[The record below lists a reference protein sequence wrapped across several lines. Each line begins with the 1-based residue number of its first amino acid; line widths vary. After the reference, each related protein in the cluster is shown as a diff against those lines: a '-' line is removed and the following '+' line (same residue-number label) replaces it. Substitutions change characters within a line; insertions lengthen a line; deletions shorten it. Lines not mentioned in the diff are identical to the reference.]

1 MSESETPKAALRAAV
16 RERRMPGP
24 RTRRVLLQS
33 DDPAVARQA
42 GRILKTLAVDGE
54 RPREVAVAVLATG
67 TVGPFEPL
75 LRAQLVG
82 AGLLPVLHVADY
94 GTFDMTLATGSFIGD
109 GESAGVGDDPGL
121 VTLLMDAGYFLPGDW
136 NAAEPGG
143 LEKYVEAR
151 LEEFRTLVA
160 GALGR
165 TAATVV
171 VHTVPLPAQVRNGI
185 VSVRARS
192 QVVRAWY
199 RLNAALLGLAEE
211 HAQVVA
217 VDLVGELAEA
227 PVRACDVR
235 LHRYGD
241 LAYGDDALLLLA
253 RLVRRVAQARAGL
266 SRKVL
271 ALDLDNTLWGG
282 VLGEVGAQG
291 VQLGGLYPG
300 NCYTELQ
307 RTVARLREQGVVLV
321 LASKNDGDEVERVL
335 AGHPDVVLRPD
346 AFSARMVDWSAKAG
360 NLRRAAEAL
369 SLSTGS
375 FVFMDDSDFERAQVE
390 DELPEVAVVS
400 AAGDPAHLVDSLLRD
415 GWFDVLALT
424 DTDRE
429 RPELY
434 RGRALRGDFS
444 SGFDSSEDFLRA
456 LDLAVEVTPATG
468 YTIGR
473 IAQLAARTNQFNL
486 TGIRYDEAATLRM
499 SEDAG
504 HLVLSVSVT
513 DRFGDEGVVGALWVQ
528 RTPDVWRVLNFV
540 LSCRV
545 LSRGVER
552 AAVAHLAGQ
561 AVKAGVGT
569 LEGRFRRSD
578 RNGVAADF
586 WTGAG
591 FTPVPAASSGETAAD
606 DTRFFTLDA
615 AGAARTAPEWIALN
629 GRN

>member
-1 MSESETPKAALRAAV
+1 MSESENPTAVLRAAV
-16 RERRMPGP
+16 RERRMPDP
-24 RTRRVLLQS
+24 RTRRALLES
-33 DDPAVARQA
+33 DDPALARQA
-42 GRILKTLAVDGE
+42 GRILKNLVVDGE
-54 RPREVAVAVLATG
+54 RPREVEVAVLATC

-82 AGLLPVLHVADY
+82 AGLLPAVRTADY
-94 GTFDMTLATGSFIGD
+94 GTFDMTLATGSFTRD
-109 GESAGVGDDPGL
+109 GDPGL
-121 VTLLMDAGYFLPGDW
+121 IAVLMDSGYFVPGDFG
-136 NAAEPGG
+136 AAEPDV

-151 LEEFRTLVA
+151 LEEFRTLLA
-160 GALGR
+160 GALNH

-171 VHTVPLPAQVRNGI
+171 VHTVPLPAQVRDGI
-185 VSVRARS
+185 ISVHARA
-192 QVVRAWY
+192 QVVRSWY
-199 RLNAALLGLAEE
+199 RLNAALLALAEE

-217 VDLVGELAEA
+217 VDLLGELAEA
-227 PVRACDVR
+227 PVQACDVR

-241 LAYGDDALLLLA
+241 LPYGDGALLLLA
-253 RLVRRVAQARAGL
+253 RLVRRVAQARSGL

-307 RTVARLREQGVVLV
+307 RTVARLREQGVILV
-321 LASKNDGDEVERVL
+321 LASKNDQDQVDRVL
-335 AGHPDVVLRPD
+335 TEHPDMVLRPE

-369 SLSTGS
+369 SLSTES
-375 FVFMDDSDFERAQVE
+375 FVFMDDSDFERAQVA

-400 AAGDPAHLVDSLLRD
+400 AAGDPAYLVDSLVRH
-415 GWFDVLALT
+415 GWFDVMSLT
-424 DTDRE
+424 DTDRK

-434 RGRALRGDFS
+434 RNRALRGDFS
-444 SGFDSSEDFLRA
+444 AGFDSSEDFLRA
-456 LDLAVEVTPATG
+456 LDLKVEVTPATE

-473 IAQLAARTNQFNL
+473 ISQLAARTNQFNL
-486 TGIRYDEAATLRM
+486 TGIRYDEAATRRM
-499 SEDAG
+499 SEEAG

-513 DRFGDEGVVGALWVQ
+513 DRFGDEGIVGALWVE
-528 RTPDVWRVLNFV
+528 RTPEAWRVLNLV

-552 AAVAHLAGQ
+552 AALGWLAGE
-561 AVKAGVGT
+561 AARAGAPTV
-569 LEGRFRRSD
+569 EGHYRRSD

-591 FTPVPAASSGETAAD
+591 FTRAD
-606 DTRFFTLDA
+606 SPQEPDTEVFTRDA
-615 AGAARTAPEWIALN
+615 ATAREIAPEWIALN
-629 GRN
+629 ERNGSPHE

>member
-1 MSESETPKAALRAAV
+1 MSESDNPAAALRAAV
-16 RERRMPGP
+16 RERRMPGHP
-24 RTRRVLLQS
+24 TRRALLES
-33 DDPAVARQA
+33 GDPALARQA
-42 GRILKTLAVDGE
+42 GRILKDLAVDGE
-54 RPREVAVAVLATG
+54 RPREVDVAVLATC

-82 AGLLPVLHVADY
+82 AGLLPTLRSADY
-94 GTFDMTLATGSFIGD
+94 GTFGMTLATGSFTRD
-109 GESAGVGDDPGL
+109 GDPGL
-121 VTLLMDAGYFLPGDW
+121 VAVLLDAGYFLPGDFG
-136 NAAEPGG
+136 AAEPDV
-143 LEKYVEAR
+143 LAKYVDAR
-151 LEEFRTLVA
+151 LEELRGLLA
-160 GALGR
+160 GALKH

-185 VSVRARS
+185 ISVRARA
-192 QVVRAWY
+192 QVARSWY
-199 RLNAALLGLAEE
+199 RLNAGLLALAEE
-211 HAQVVA
+211 HDQVVA

-227 PVRACDVR
+227 PVQACDVR

-241 LAYGDDALLLLA
+241 LPYSDDALLLLA

-282 VLGEVGAQG
+282 VLGEAGPQG
-291 VQLGGLYPG
+291 VQVGGLYPG

-307 RTVARLREQGVVLV
+307 RTVAGLREQGVVLV
-321 LASKNDGDEVERVL
+321 LASKNDRDQVEKVL
-335 AGHPDVVLRPD
+335 TEHPDVLLRPE
-346 AFSARMVDWSAKAG
+346 AFSVRMVDWSAKAG

-369 SLSTGS
+369 SLSTES
-375 FVFMDDSDFERAQVE
+375 FVFMDDSDFERAQVG

-400 AAGDPAHLVDSLLRD
+400 AAGDPAHLVDSLLRH
-415 GWFDVLALT
+415 GWFDVTALT
-424 DTDRE
+424 DTDRK

-434 RGRALRGDFS
+434 RNRALRGDFS

-456 LDLAVEVTPATG
+456 LDLKVEVTPATE

-486 TGIRYDEAATLRM
+486 TGIRYDEAATRRM

-504 HLVLSVSVT
+504 HLVLSVSVA
-513 DRFGDEGVVGALWVQ
+513 DRFGDEGIVGALWVE
-528 RTPDVWRVLNFV
+528 RTDEVWRVLNLV

-552 AAVAHLAGQ
+552 AAVGRLADL
-561 AVKAGVGT
+561 AARAGARSV
-569 LEGRFRRSD
+569 EGHYRPSD

-591 FTPVPAASSGETAAD
+591 FTPAAFPQETE
-606 DTRFFTLDA
+606 TQVFTLDA
-615 AGAARTAPEWIALN
+615 ATAKEIAPEWIALN
-629 GRN
+629 ERNGSPHE

>member
-1 MSESETPKAALRAAV
+1 MSESENPAAALRAAV
-16 RERRMPGP
+16 RERRMPGH
-24 RTRRVLLQS
+24 RTRRALLES
-33 DDPAVARQA
+33 GDPALARQA
-42 GRILKTLAVDGE
+42 GRILKDLAVDGE
-54 RPREVAVAVLATG
+54 RPREVDVAVLATC

-82 AGLLPVLHVADY
+82 AGLLPALRSADY
-94 GTFDMTLATGSFIGD
+94 GTFGMSLATGSFTRDGD
-109 GESAGVGDDPGL
+109 PAL
-121 VTLLMDAGYFLPGDW
+121 VAVLLDAGYFLPGDFG
-136 NAAEPGG
+136 AAEPDV
-143 LEKYVEAR
+143 LAKYVDAR
-151 LEEFRTLVA
+151 LEELRGLLA
-160 GALGR
+160 GALKH

-185 VSVRARS
+185 ISVRARA
-192 QVVRAWY
+192 QVARSWY
-199 RLNAALLGLAEE
+199 RLNAGLLALAEE
-211 HAQVVA
+211 HDQVVA

-227 PVRACDVR
+227 PVQACDVR

-241 LAYGDDALLLLA
+241 LPYGDDALLLLA

-282 VLGEVGAQG
+282 VLGEAGPQG
-291 VQLGGLYPG
+291 VQVGGLYPG

-307 RTVARLREQGVVLV
+307 RTVAGLREQGVVLV
-321 LASKNDGDEVERVL
+321 LASKNDRDQVEKVL
-335 AGHPDVVLRPD
+335 TEHPDVLLRPE
-346 AFSARMVDWSAKAG
+346 AFSVRMVDWSAKAG

-369 SLSTGS
+369 SLSTES
-375 FVFMDDSDFERAQVE
+375 FVFMDDSDFERAQVG

-400 AAGDPAHLVDSLLRD
+400 AAGDPAHLVDSLLRH
-415 GWFDVLALT
+415 GWFDVMSLT
-424 DTDRE
+424 DTDRK

-434 RGRALRGDFS
+434 RNRALRGDFS

-456 LDLAVEVTPATG
+456 LDLRVEVTPATE

-486 TGIRYDEAATLRM
+486 TGIRYDEAATRRM

-504 HLVLSVSVT
+504 HLVLSVSVA
-513 DRFGDEGVVGALWVQ
+513 DRFGDEGIVGALWVE
-528 RTPDVWRVLNFV
+528 RTDEVWRVLNLV

-552 AAVAHLAGQ
+552 AAVGRLAGL
-561 AVKAGVGT
+561 AALAGARSV
-569 LEGRFRRSD
+569 EGHYRPSD

-591 FTPVPAASSGETAAD
+591 FTPTAFPQKTETQV
-606 DTRFFTLDA
+606 FTLDA
-615 AGAARTAPEWIALN
+615 ATAKEIAPEWIALN
-629 GRN
+629 ERNGSPHE